1 LEHIYA
7 YIRKYMPFLLERIG
21 AEMLAQAEFEGK
33 DWK

>member
-1 LEHIYA
+1 
-7 YIRKYMPFLLERIG
+7 MPFLLERIG